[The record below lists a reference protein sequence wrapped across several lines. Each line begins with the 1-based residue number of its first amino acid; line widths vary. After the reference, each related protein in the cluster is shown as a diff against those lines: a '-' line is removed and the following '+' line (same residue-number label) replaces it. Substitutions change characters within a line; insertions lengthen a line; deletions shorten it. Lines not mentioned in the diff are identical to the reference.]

1 MRMLSRRSR
10 GFTLVEMVTV
20 ILVLGV
26 LAVGVSSFIIFGTR
40 IFIES
45 SAVEQVTGESRYA
58 IERMTR
64 DIRSA
69 LPGSPRLASGSAGSE
84 SWQCLEL
91 VPIVAS
97 SSYVALGLAP
107 GPAAKTAT
115 VFRDAPLSAVAA
127 GQWAFVYPLT
137 SDDVYGSFPGNLGKR
152 FVLEKVTASASSIE
166 LEFPN
171 AVRFAEASPRQRMYF
186 SNQPVSYCFVQ
197 SLGGGGINLWR
208 YGNYG
213 FSAAQPDL
221 LTLRANGSAA
231 LMAQNLTSPQPLSL
245 QGSTLIN
252 NAVVQMAIGF
262 AVNGQTFEYQH
273 QVQMINVP

>member
-1 MRMLSRRSR
+1 MRMLSRRSQ

-64 DIRSA
+64 DIRTA
-69 LPGSPRLASGSAGSE
+69 LPASQRVSSGSAGAE

-91 VPIVAS
+91 VPIAAS
-97 SSYVALGLAP
+97 SSYLTLGLAP

-115 VFRDAPLSAVAA
+115 VFRDAPASGIAA
-127 GQWAFVYPLT
+127 GQWSFVYPLT
-137 SDDVYGSFPGNLGKR
+137 TADVYGNFPGNLGKR
-152 FVLEKVTASASSIE
+152 FLVDKVTAAANSIE
-166 LEFPN
+166 IEFPN

-186 SNQPVSYCFVQ
+186 TSVPISYCFIQ
-197 SLGGGGINLWR
+197 TTNGIELWR
-208 YGNYG
+208 FAGYG
-213 FSAAQPDL
+213 FNAVQPDVPA
-221 LTLRANGSAA
+221 LRANGSAA
-231 LMAQNLTSPQPLSL
+231 LMARGVTSPSPLAL
-245 QGSTLIN
+245 LGSTLIN
-252 NAVVQMAIGF
+252 NAVVQMDIGF

-273 QVQMINVP
+273 QVHIINVP

>member
-1 MRMLSRRSR
+1 MRRLIGQKR

-40 IFIES
+40 IFVES
-45 SAVEQVTGESRYA
+45 SAVEQATGESRYA

-69 LPGSPRLASGSAGSE
+69 LPGSLRLGSGSAGSE

-91 VPIVAS
+91 VPIAAS
-97 SSYVALGLAP
+97 SSYLTLGLAP

-115 VFRDAPLSAVAA
+115 VFRDAPASAVAE

-137 SDDVYGSFPGNLGKR
+137 ETDVYGSFPGNLGKR
-152 FVLEKVTASASSIE
+152 FVLQKVTASANSIE
-166 LEFPN
+166 LEFAN

-186 SNQPVSYCFVQ
+186 ANQPVSYCVVQ
-197 SLGGGGINLWR
+197 VVGGGIGLWR
-208 YGNYG
+208 YDNYG
-213 FSAAQPDL
+213 FNAVQPDL
-221 LTLRANGSAA
+221 AVMRGNGRAA
-231 LMAQNLTSPQPLSL
+231 LMAQNLTSAAPLAL
-245 QGSTLIN
+245 HGSTLIN
-252 NAVVQMAIGF
+252 NAVVQMDMGF

-273 QVQMINVP
+273 QVQTINVP